1 MDIAAL
7 KQGVRD
13 DALKRR
19 AALHAAHP
27 NAAHEMAENFLD
39 SIPLKRDSTVSA
51 YIAIGDEPDAG
62 PLMKALREHGCAIV
76 LPRVVGKEKPLAF
89 HRYEAGAKLMPG
101 PFGLSQPGTD
111 WPLADPDVLIVPLL
125 AFDAEGNR
133 LGYGAGFYDRTL
145 AGLRARK
152 KVLAV
157 GYALSKLER
166 DEVPHHEGDQK
177 LDWIVTEK
185 IARKF

>member
-7 KQGVRD
+7 KQGLRE

-19 AALHAAHP
+19 TALHAADP
-27 NAAHEMAENFLD
+27 AAARAMAENFLD
-39 SIPLKRDSTVSA
+39 SIPLKKSATVSA

-62 PLMKALREHGCAIV
+62 PLMEALRAHGCKIV
-76 LPRVVGKEKPLAF
+76 LPRVVGKGKALAF
-89 HRYEAGAKLMPG
+89 HLYEAGAPLVPG
-101 PFGLSQPGTD
+101 PFNLSQPAKE
-111 WPLADPDVLIVPLL
+111 WPERDPDVLIVPLL
-125 AFDAEGNR
+125 AFDADGNR

-145 AGLRARK
+145 KGLRARK

-157 GYALSKLER
+157 GFALSKLER
-166 DEVPHHEGDQK
+166 DEVPHHEGDEK